1 MNEMT
6 LTYETH
12 IFDTKQDYNVDMQSN
27 YFPSF
32 TLEKHKFF
40 RLHFI
45 SWCKIQKSKAFK
57 SQSFDNFTFI
67 CVHKPIFSFN
77 FFFFSLCFFSV
88 CAFFF
93 VLNLQQYFICSQSK
107 SWAGWMC
114 IPYMC
119 IVRCGYRF
127 GRFPNEVGI
136 YNRRAH
142 STFFLALKSK
152 FLRFFF
158 VVA

>member
-1 MNEMT
+1 MTKVRKNDEKNGYDAMNEMT

-77 FFFFSLCFFSV
+77 FFFFSLCFFFQCV
-88 CAFFF
+88 LFFCF
-93 VLNLQQYFICSQSK
+93 KSIAIFYLLSKQKLGWLDVYTIHVYSSMWLSFRSFSQ
-107 SWAGWMC
+107 
-114 IPYMC
+114 
-119 IVRCGYRF
+119 
-127 GRFPNEVGI
+127 
-136 YNRRAH
+136 
-142 STFFLALKSK
+142 
-152 FLRFFF
+152 
-158 VVA
+158 